1 MDPEE
6 DTKKT
11 REFKDARVQYSAELI
26 EDFNKSCPKFNA
38 IRNENKKLFV
48 LTVLDH
54 SQLGNRGIADMLGIG
69 ERNIYK
75 YQNDPLVNDAIR
87 ECALKRSN
95 MCDSRAPA
103 VLDRIMD
110 LIAEKVFKKGFNPK
124 SLSSGEW
131 TFLKN
136 ARDRIDPA
144 NRIITL
150 TETNIKTIKAPE
162 ESIDKLMDK
171 HNKDYDPS
179 ADLQPVLDT
188 VDNEEEHEHE
198 D

>member
-1 MDPEE
+1 MDADENP
-6 DTKKT
+6 KKA
-11 REFKDARVQYSAELI
+11 REFKEARVSYPPELI

-54 SQLGNRGIADMLGIG
+54 SQIGNRGIADMLGIG

-75 YQNDPLVNDAIR
+75 YQNDPLVIDAIR

-103 VLDRIMD
+103 VLDRLMD
-110 LIAEKVFKKGFNPK
+110 LIAKKVFKEGFDPK

-144 NRIITL
+144 NSTIVLEDVKRIT
-150 TETNIKTIKAPE
+150 API
-162 ESIDKLMDK
+162 ESIDEIMKQH
-171 HNKDYDPS
+171 HNDYDPS